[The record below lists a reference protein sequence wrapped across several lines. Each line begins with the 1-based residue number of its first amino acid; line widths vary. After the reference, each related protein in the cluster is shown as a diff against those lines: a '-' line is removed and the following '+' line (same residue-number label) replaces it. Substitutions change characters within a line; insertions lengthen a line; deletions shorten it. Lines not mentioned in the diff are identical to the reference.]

1 MNKYNLSTALLWH
14 VLDDYV
20 PWFKEHKPI
29 KLSTC
34 YNTIKYAFDRYQE
47 KIMELETNKGGK
59 KHKLPRI
66 QI

>member
-1 MNKYNLSTALLWH
+1 MSWMITY
-14 VLDDYV
+14 LDL
-20 PWFKEHKPI
+20 KNINEI

-34 YNTIKYAFDRYQE
+34 YNTTKYAFDRYQE